1 MKIAIIGKMCS
12 GKTTIANLIID
23 KDKSYK
29 RLSFGQK
36 VKDLAVELFNM
47 KGKDRSLLINFANK
61 MREIDSDVWVNYI
74 INNNKDIDNCIIDDI
89 LYQNELYKL
98 INNNFY
104 IIKLNISKELQK
116 ERIIKTYPD
125 NYIDHLKYINHFSE
139 NCNFKFKDGY
149 PNLILDVDNL
159 NLIDIQNIIYN
170 II

>member
-61 MREIDSDVWVNYI
+61 MREIDSDVWGNYI

-89 LYQNELYKL
+89 RYQNELDKL
-98 INNNFY
+98 IAEQEE
-104 IIKLNISKELQK
+104 KKSK
-116 ERIIKTYPD
+116 
-125 NYIDHLKYINHFSE
+125 
-139 NCNFKFKDGY
+139 
-149 PNLILDVDNL
+149 
-159 NLIDIQNIIYN
+159 
-170 II
+170 

>member
-47 KGKDRSLLINFANK
+47 EGKDRSLLINLANK
-61 MREIDSDVWVNYI
+61 MRDIDSDVWVNYI

-89 LYQNELYKL
+89 RYQNELDKL

-116 ERIIKTYPD
+116 ERIIQTYPE
-125 NYIDHLKYINHFSE
+125 NYMDHLKNNLYQHEIL
-139 NCNFKFKDGY
+139 Y
-149 PNLILDVDNL
+149 LILTQFFFYCN
-159 NLIDIQNIIYN
+159 NFYF
-170 II
+170 